1 MTTQNKAKRL
11 LTSEDEID
19 WLGNVL
25 IRSDLNVPISN
36 GNVLDNFR
44 IKKSIEYIEDLQNI
58 STSVTFISHLG
69 RPKGA
74 EDSLSLK
81 PISDEMSKL
90 LNQDVVFINNNLDED
105 IKNILKTKE
114 KGIFLL
120 ENLRFNEGEIRNDEK
135 FAKSV
140 ASPFDTYIL
149 DAFGA
154 SHREHASI
162 VKIGNH
168 LNSFQG
174 PLMSKEIEELDKV
187 LNVSNEDFTIIL
199 GGAKVS
205 DKLELIKNLLPRVNS
220 LLIGGGM
227 CFTFLKALGNNI
239 GNSLCEDEFIESAKE
254 ILDSADGKKITLP
267 VDFGVT
273 KTIDSHA
280 RNNIQLSQFSDDD
293 IGVDIGK
300 ETVNKF
306 QEILSKSKTIFW
318 NGPMG
323 VFEVDEFSFGT
334 KEITKA
340 IAEME
345 VYSIVGGGD
354 SVNAI
359 NKFSSVDKFNHVSTG
374 GGASLEYLEG
384 KALPGVNIY
393 NQLII

>member
-1 MTTQNKAKRL
+1 MTSKN
-11 LTSEDEID
+11 
-19 WLGNVL
+19 LGNVL
-25 IRSDLNVPISN
+25 IRSDLNVPIRN
-36 GNVLDNFR
+36 GTVLDNFR
-44 IKKSIEYIEDLQNI
+44 IKKSIEYIEELQNI
-58 STSVTFISHLG
+58 SSSVTFISHLG
-69 RPKGA
+69 RPKGV

-105 IKNILKTKE
+105 IKNILKSKE

-120 ENLRFNEGEIRNDEK
+120 ENLRFNEGEIMNDEK
-135 FAKSV
+135 FAKGVS
-140 ASPFDTYIL
+140 SPFDTYIL

-187 LNVSNEDFTIIL
+187 LNESNQDFTIIL

-205 DKLELIKNLLPRVNS
+205 DKLALIKNLLPRVNS

-227 CFTFLKALGNNI
+227 CFTFLKALGHNI
-239 GNSLCEDEFIESAKE
+239 GNSLSEDQFLESAKE
-254 ILDSADGKKITLP
+254 ILDSANGKKITLP

-273 KTIDSHA
+273 KAIDSHA
-280 RNNIQLSQFSDDD
+280 RNNIDLSQFSDDD

-300 ETVNKF
+300 ETIKNF

-323 VFEVDEFSFGT
+323 VFEVDEFSHGT
-334 KEITKA
+334 KEITNA

-359 NKFSSVDKFNHVSTG
+359 NRFSNVDKFNHVSTG

>member
-1 MTTQNKAKRL
+1 MTSKN
-11 LTSEDEID
+11 
-19 WLGNVL
+19 LGNVL
-25 IRSDLNVPISN
+25 IRSDLNVPIRN
-36 GNVLDNFR
+36 GTVLDNFR
-44 IKKSIEYIEDLQNI
+44 IKKSIEYIEELQNI
-58 STSVTFISHLG
+58 SSSVTFTSHLG
-69 RPKGA
+69 RPKGV
-74 EDSLSLK
+74 EDYLSLK

-105 IKNILKTKE
+105 IKNILKSKE

-120 ENLRFNEGEIRNDEK
+120 ENLRFNEGEIMNDDK
-135 FAKSV
+135 FAKGV

-187 LNVSNEDFTIIL
+187 LNESNQDFTIIL

-205 DKLELIKNLLPRVNS
+205 DKLALIKNLLPRVNS

-227 CFTFLKALGNNI
+227 CFTFLKALGHNI
-239 GNSLCEDEFIESAKE
+239 GNSLCEDQFIESAKE

-273 KTIDSHA
+273 KVIDSHV
-280 RNNIQLSQFSDDD
+280 RNDIKLTQFSDDD

-300 ETVNKF
+300 ETINKF
-306 QEILSKSKTIFW
+306 QNILSKSKTIFW

-323 VFEVDEFSFGT
+323 VFEVDEFSYGT
-334 KEITKA
+334 MEITKT

-359 NKFSSVDKFNHVSTG
+359 NKFSSVNKFNHVSTG

>member
-1 MTTQNKAKRL
+1 MPEGM
-11 LTSEDEID
+11 S

-36 GNVLDNFR
+36 GTVLDNFR
-44 IKKSIEYIEDLQNI
+44 ILKSIEYIEELQNI
-58 STSVTFISHLG
+58 SNSVTFISHLG
-69 RPKGA
+69 RPKGV
-74 EDSLSLK
+74 ENSFSLK
-81 PISDEMSKL
+81 PVSDEMSKL
-90 LNQDVVFINNNLDED
+90 LNQEVIFINNNMEEE

-135 FAKSV
+135 FAEV
-140 ASPFDTYIL
+140 LASPFDTYIL

-154 SHREHASI
+154 SHRKHASI
-162 VKIGNH
+162 VSVGNY

-174 PLMSKEIEELDKV
+174 PLMSKEVKELDKV
-187 LNVSNEDFTIIL
+187 LNETSEHFTIIL

-205 DKLELIKNLLPRVNS
+205 DKLSLIKNLLPRVNR

-227 CFTFLKALGNNI
+227 CFTFLKALGHNI
-239 GNSLCEDEFIESAKE
+239 GNSLCEDEFIESAKK
-254 ILDSADGKKITLP
+254 ILDSVDGKKITLP

-273 KTIDSHA
+273 KAIDSHV
-280 RNNIQLSQFSDDD
+280 RNNIELTQFSDDD

-300 ETVNKF
+300 ETINKF
-306 QEILSKSKTIFW
+306 QTILSKSKTIFW

-323 VFEVDEFSFGT
+323 VFEVDEFSYGT
-334 KEITKA
+334 KEITKSL
-340 IAEME
+340 AEME

-359 NKFSSVDKFNHVSTG
+359 NKFSSTDKFNHVSTG

-384 KALPGVNIY
+384 KSLPGVNLY

>member
-1 MTTQNKAKRL
+1 MTSKN
-11 LTSEDEID
+11 
-19 WLGNVL
+19 LGNVL
-25 IRSDLNVPISN
+25 IRSDLNVPIRN
-36 GNVLDNFR
+36 GTVLDNFR
-44 IKKSIEYIEDLQNI
+44 IKKSIEYIEKLQNI
-58 STSVTFISHLG
+58 SSSVTFTSHLG
-69 RPKGA
+69 RPKGV
-74 EDSLSLK
+74 EHSLSLK

-105 IKNILKTKE
+105 IKNILNSKE

-120 ENLRFNEGEIRNDEK
+120 ENLRFNEGEIMNDEK
-135 FAKSV
+135 FAKGV

-174 PLMSKEIEELDKV
+174 PLMSKEIEELNKV
-187 LNVSNEDFTIIL
+187 LNESNQDFTIIL

-205 DKLELIKNLLPRVNS
+205 DKLALIKNLLPRVNN

-227 CFTFLKALGNNI
+227 CFTFLKALDYNI
-239 GNSLCEDEFIESAKE
+239 GNSLCEDQFIESAKE

-267 VDFGVT
+267 IDFGVT
-273 KTIDSHA
+273 KAIDSHA
-280 RNNIQLSQFSDDD
+280 RNNIDISEFSDDD

-300 ETVNKF
+300 ETIKKF

-323 VFEVDEFSFGT
+323 VFEVDEFSHGT
-334 KEITKA
+334 KEITNA
-340 IAEME
+340 IAEMD

>member
-1 MTTQNKAKRL
+1 MTSKN
-11 LTSEDEID
+11 
-19 WLGNVL
+19 LGNVL
-25 IRSDLNVPISN
+25 IRSDLNVPIRN
-36 GNVLDNFR
+36 GTVLDNFR
-44 IKKSIEYIEDLQNI
+44 IKKSIEYIEELQNI
-58 STSVTFISHLG
+58 SSSVTFISHLG
-69 RPKGA
+69 RPKGV

-105 IKNILKTKE
+105 IKNILKSKE

-120 ENLRFNEGEIRNDEK
+120 ENLRFNEGEIMNDEK

-140 ASPFDTYIL
+140 SSPFDTYIL

-187 LNVSNEDFTIIL
+187 LNESNQDFTIIL

-205 DKLELIKNLLPRVNS
+205 DKLALIKNLLPRVNS

-227 CFTFLKALGNNI
+227 CFTFLKALGHNI
-239 GNSLCEDEFIESAKE
+239 GNSLCEDQFIESAKE
-254 ILDSADGKKITLP
+254 ILDSANGKKITLP

-273 KTIDSHA
+273 KAIDSHA
-280 RNNIQLSQFSDDD
+280 RNNIDLSQFSDDD

-300 ETVNKF
+300 ETIKNF

-323 VFEVDEFSFGT
+323 VFEVDEFSHGT
-334 KEITKA
+334 KEITNA

-354 SVNAI
+354 SVHAI
-359 NKFSSVDKFNHVSTG
+359 NKFSNVDKFNHVSTG

-384 KALPGVNIY
+384 KTLPGVNIY

>member
-1 MTTQNKAKRL
+1 MTSKN
-11 LTSEDEID
+11 
-19 WLGNVL
+19 LGNVL
-25 IRSDLNVPISN
+25 IRSDLNVPIRN
-36 GNVLDNFR
+36 GTILDNFR
-44 IKKSIEYIEDLQNI
+44 IKKSIEYIEELQNI
-58 STSVTFISHLG
+58 SSSVTFISHLG
-69 RPKGA
+69 RPKGV

-105 IKNILKTKE
+105 IKNILKSKE

-120 ENLRFNEGEIRNDEK
+120 ENLRFNEGEIMNDEK

-140 ASPFDTYIL
+140 SSPFDTYIL

-187 LNVSNEDFTIIL
+187 LNESNQDFTIIL

-205 DKLELIKNLLPRVNS
+205 DKLALIKNLLPRVNS

-227 CFTFLKALGNNI
+227 CFTFLKALGHNI
-239 GNSLCEDEFIESAKE
+239 GNSLCEDQFIESAKE
-254 ILDSADGKKITLP
+254 ILDSANGKKITLP

-273 KTIDSHA
+273 KAIDSHA
-280 RNNIQLSQFSDDD
+280 RNNIDLSQFSDDD

-300 ETVNKF
+300 ETIKNF

-323 VFEVDEFSFGT
+323 VFEVDEFSHGT
-334 KEITKA
+334 KEITNA

-359 NKFSSVDKFNHVSTG
+359 NRFSNVDKFNHVSTG

>member
-1 MTTQNKAKRL
+1 MTSKN
-11 LTSEDEID
+11 
-19 WLGNVL
+19 LGNVL
-25 IRSDLNVPISN
+25 IRSDLNVPIRN
-36 GNVLDNFR
+36 GTVLDNFR
-44 IKKSIEYIEDLQNI
+44 IKKSIEYIEELQNI
-58 STSVTFISHLG
+58 SSSVTFISHLG
-69 RPKGA
+69 RPKGV

-105 IKNILKTKE
+105 IKNILKSKE

-120 ENLRFNEGEIRNDEK
+120 ENLRFNEGEIMNDEK
-135 FAKSV
+135 FAKGVS
-140 ASPFDTYIL
+140 SPFDTYIL

-174 PLMSKEIEELDKV
+174 PLMSKEIEELEKV
-187 LNVSNEDFTIIL
+187 LNESNQDFTIIL

-205 DKLELIKNLLPRVNS
+205 DKLALIKNLLPRVNS

-227 CFTFLKALGNNI
+227 CFTFLKALGHNI
-239 GNSLCEDEFIESAKE
+239 GNSLCEDQFIQSAKE
-254 ILDSADGKKITLP
+254 ILDSANGKKITLP

-273 KTIDSHA
+273 KAIDSHA
-280 RNNIQLSQFSDDD
+280 RNNIDLSQFSDDD

-300 ETVNKF
+300 ETIKNF

-323 VFEVDEFSFGT
+323 VFEVDEFSHGT
-334 KEITKA
+334 KEITNA

-345 VYSIVGGGD
+345 VHSIVGGGD

-359 NKFSSVDKFNHVSTG
+359 NRFSNVDKFNHVSTG

>member
-1 MTTQNKAKRL
+1 MTSKN
-11 LTSEDEID
+11 
-19 WLGNVL
+19 LGNVL
-25 IRSDLNVPISN
+25 IRSDLNVPIRN
-36 GNVLDNFR
+36 GTVLDNFR
-44 IKKSIEYIEDLQNI
+44 IKKSIEYIEELQNI
-58 STSVTFISHLG
+58 SSSVTFISHLG
-69 RPKGA
+69 RPKGV

-105 IKNILKTKE
+105 IKNILKSKE

-120 ENLRFNEGEIRNDEK
+120 ENLRFNEGEIMNDEK
-135 FAKSV
+135 FAKGISG
-140 ASPFDTYIL
+140 PFDTYIL

-187 LNVSNEDFTIIL
+187 LNESNQDFTIIL
-199 GGAKVS
+199 GGAKAS
-205 DKLELIKNLLPRVNS
+205 DKLALIKNLLPRVNS

-227 CFTFLKALGNNI
+227 CFTFLKALGHNI
-239 GNSLCEDEFIESAKE
+239 GNSLCEDQFIESAKE
-254 ILDSADGKKITLP
+254 ILDSANGKKITLP

-273 KTIDSHA
+273 KAIDSHA
-280 RNNIQLSQFSDDD
+280 RNNIDLSQFSDDD

-300 ETVNKF
+300 ETIKNF

-323 VFEVDEFSFGT
+323 VFEVDEFSHGT
-334 KEITKA
+334 KEITNA

-359 NKFSSVDKFNHVSTG
+359 NRFSNVDKFNHVSTG

>member
-1 MTTQNKAKRL
+1 MTSKN
-11 LTSEDEID
+11 
-19 WLGNVL
+19 LGNVL
-25 IRSDLNVPISN
+25 IRSDLNVPIRN
-36 GNVLDNFR
+36 GTVLDNFR
-44 IKKSIEYIEDLQNI
+44 IKKSIEYIEELQNI
-58 STSVTFISHLG
+58 SSSVTFISHLG
-69 RPKGA
+69 RPKGV

-105 IKNILKTKE
+105 IKNILKSKE

-120 ENLRFNEGEIRNDEK
+120 ENLRFNEGEIMNDEK

-140 ASPFDTYIL
+140 SSPFDTYIL

-187 LNVSNEDFTIIL
+187 LNESNQDFTIIL

-205 DKLELIKNLLPRVNS
+205 DKLALIKNLLPRVNS

-227 CFTFLKALGNNI
+227 CFTFLKALGHNI
-239 GNSLCEDEFIESAKE
+239 GNSLCEDQFIQSAKE
-254 ILDSADGKKITLP
+254 ILDSANGKKITLP

-273 KTIDSHA
+273 KAIDSHA
-280 RNNIQLSQFSDDD
+280 RNNIDLSQFSNDD

-300 ETVNKF
+300 ETIKNF

-323 VFEVDEFSFGT
+323 VFEVDEFSHGT
-334 KEITKA
+334 KEITNA

-359 NKFSSVDKFNHVSTG
+359 NRFSNVDKFNHVSTG

>member
-1 MTTQNKAKRL
+1 MTSKN
-11 LTSEDEID
+11 
-19 WLGNVL
+19 LGNVL
-25 IRSDLNVPISN
+25 IRSDLNVPIRN
-36 GNVLDNFR
+36 GTVLDNFR
-44 IKKSIEYIEDLQNI
+44 IKKSIEYIEELQNI
-58 STSVTFISHLG
+58 SSSVTFISHLG
-69 RPKGA
+69 RPKGV

-105 IKNILKTKE
+105 IKNILKSKE

-120 ENLRFNEGEIRNDEK
+120 ENLRFNEGEIMNDEK
-135 FAKSV
+135 FAKGVS
-140 ASPFDTYIL
+140 SPFDTYIL

-187 LNVSNEDFTIIL
+187 LNESNQDFTIIL

-205 DKLELIKNLLPRVNS
+205 DKLALIKNLLPRVNS

-227 CFTFLKALGNNI
+227 CFTFLKALGHNI
-239 GNSLCEDEFIESAKE
+239 GNSLCEDQFIESAKE
-254 ILDSADGKKITLP
+254 ILDSPNGIKITLP

-273 KTIDSHA
+273 KAIDSHA
-280 RNNIQLSQFSDDD
+280 RNNIDLSQFSDDD

-300 ETVNKF
+300 ETIKNFK
-306 QEILSKSKTIFW
+306 EILSKSKTIFW

-323 VFEVDEFSFGT
+323 VFEVDEFSHGT
-334 KEITKA
+334 KEITNA

-359 NKFSSVDKFNHVSTG
+359 NRFSNVDKFNHVSTG

>member
-1 MTTQNKAKRL
+1 MTSKN
-11 LTSEDEID
+11 
-19 WLGNVL
+19 LGNVL
-25 IRSDLNVPISN
+25 IRSDLNVPIRN
-36 GNVLDNFR
+36 GTVLDNFR
-44 IKKSIEYIEDLQNI
+44 IKKSIEYIEELQNI
-58 STSVTFISHLG
+58 SSSVTFISHLG
-69 RPKGA
+69 RPKGV

-105 IKNILKTKE
+105 IKNILKSKE

-120 ENLRFNEGEIRNDEK
+120 ENLRFNEGEIMNDEK
-135 FAKSV
+135 FAKGIS
-140 ASPFDTYIL
+140 SPFDTYIL

-174 PLMSKEIEELDKV
+174 PLMFKEIVELDKV
-187 LNVSNEDFTIIL
+187 LNESNQDFTIIL
-199 GGAKVS
+199 GGAKAS
-205 DKLELIKNLLPRVNS
+205 DKLALIKNLLPRVNS

-227 CFTFLKALGNNI
+227 CFTFLKALGHNI
-239 GNSLCEDEFIESAKE
+239 GNSLCEDQFIESAKE
-254 ILDSADGKKITLP
+254 ILDSANGKKITLP

-273 KTIDSHA
+273 KAIDSHA
-280 RNNIQLSQFSDDD
+280 RNNIDLSQFSDDD

-300 ETVNKF
+300 ETIKNF

-323 VFEVDEFSFGT
+323 VFEVDEFSHGT
-334 KEITKA
+334 KEITNA

-359 NKFSSVDKFNHVSTG
+359 NRFSNVDKFNHVSTG

>member
-1 MTTQNKAKRL
+1 MTSKN
-11 LTSEDEID
+11 
-19 WLGNVL
+19 LGNVL
-25 IRSDLNVPISN
+25 IRSDLNVPIRN
-36 GNVLDNFR
+36 GTVLDNFR
-44 IKKSIEYIEDLQNI
+44 IKNSIEYIEELQKF
-58 STSVTFISHLG
+58 SSSVTFISHLG
-69 RPKGA
+69 RPKGV

-105 IKNILKTKE
+105 IKNILKSKE

-120 ENLRFNEGEIRNDEK
+120 ENLRFNEGEIMNDEK
-135 FAKSV
+135 FAKGIS
-140 ASPFDTYIL
+140 SPFDTYIL

-187 LNVSNEDFTIIL
+187 LNESNQDFTIIL

-205 DKLELIKNLLPRVNS
+205 DKLALIKNLLPRVNS

-227 CFTFLKALGNNI
+227 CFTFLKALGHNI
-239 GNSLCEDEFIESAKE
+239 GNSLCEDQFIESAKE
-254 ILDSADGKKITLP
+254 ILDSANGKKITLP

-273 KTIDSHA
+273 KAIDSHA
-280 RNNIQLSQFSDDD
+280 RNNIDLSQFSDDD

-300 ETVNKF
+300 ETIKNF

-323 VFEVDEFSFGT
+323 VFEVDEFSHGT
-334 KEITKA
+334 KKITNA

-359 NKFSSVDKFNHVSTG
+359 NRFSNVDKFNHVTTG

>member
-1 MTTQNKAKRL
+1 MTSKN
-11 LTSEDEID
+11 
-19 WLGNVL
+19 LGNVL
-25 IRSDLNVPISN
+25 IRSDLNVPIRN
-36 GNVLDNFR
+36 GTVLDNFR
-44 IKKSIEYIEDLQNI
+44 IKKSIEYIEELQNI
-58 STSVTFISHLG
+58 SSSVTFISHLG
-69 RPKGA
+69 SPKGV

-90 LNQDVVFINNNLDED
+90 LNQDVVFINNNLDND
-105 IKNILKTKE
+105 IKNILKSKE

-120 ENLRFNEGEIRNDEK
+120 ENLRFNEGEIMNDEK
-135 FAKSV
+135 FAKGVS
-140 ASPFDTYIL
+140 SPFDTYIL

-187 LNVSNEDFTIIL
+187 LNESNQDFTIIL
-199 GGAKVS
+199 GGAKAS
-205 DKLELIKNLLPRVNS
+205 DKLALITNLLPRVNS

-227 CFTFLKALGNNI
+227 CFTFLKALGHNI
-239 GNSLCEDEFIESAKE
+239 GNSLCEDQFIEKAKE
-254 ILDSADGKKITLP
+254 ILDSANGKKITLP

-273 KTIDSHA
+273 KAIDSHA
-280 RNNIQLSQFSDDD
+280 RNNIDLSQFSDDD

-300 ETVNKF
+300 ETIKKF

-323 VFEVDEFSFGT
+323 IFEVDEFSHGT
-334 KEITKA
+334 KEITNA

-359 NKFSSVDKFNHVSTG
+359 NRFSNVDKFNHVSTG

>member
-1 MTTQNKAKRL
+1 MTSKN
-11 LTSEDEID
+11 
-19 WLGNVL
+19 LGNVL
-25 IRSDLNVPISN
+25 IRSDLNVPIRN
-36 GNVLDNFR
+36 GTVLDNFR
-44 IKKSIEYIEDLQNI
+44 IKKSIEYIEELQNI
-58 STSVTFISHLG
+58 SSSVTFISHLG
-69 RPKGA
+69 RPKGV

-90 LNQDVVFINNNLDED
+90 LNQDVVFINNNLDND
-105 IKNILKTKE
+105 IKNILKSKE

-120 ENLRFNEGEIRNDEK
+120 ENLRFNEGEIMNDEK
-135 FAKSV
+135 FAKGISG
-140 ASPFDTYIL
+140 PFDTYIL

-187 LNVSNEDFTIIL
+187 LNESNQDFTIIL

-205 DKLELIKNLLPRVNS
+205 DKLALIKNLLPRVNS

-227 CFTFLKALGNNI
+227 CFTFLKALGHNI
-239 GNSLCEDEFIESAKE
+239 GNSLCEDQFIESAKE

-267 VDFGVT
+267 IDFGVT
-273 KTIDSHA
+273 KAIDNHA
-280 RNNIQLSQFSDDD
+280 RSNIDLSQFSDDD

-300 ETVNKF
+300 ETIKKF

-323 VFEVDEFSFGT
+323 VFEVDEFSHGT
-334 KEITKA
+334 KKITNA

-359 NKFSSVDKFNHVSTG
+359 NRFSNLDKFNHVSTG

>member
-1 MTTQNKAKRL
+1 MTSKN
-11 LTSEDEID
+11 
-19 WLGNVL
+19 LGNVL
-25 IRSDLNVPISN
+25 IRSDLNVPIRN
-36 GNVLDNFR
+36 GTVLDNFR
-44 IKKSIEYIEDLQNI
+44 IKKSIEYIEELQNI
-58 STSVTFISHLG
+58 SSSVTFISHLG
-69 RPKGA
+69 RPKGV

-90 LNQDVVFINNNLDED
+90 LNQGVVFINNNLDED
-105 IKNILKTKE
+105 IKNILKSKE

-120 ENLRFNEGEIRNDEK
+120 ENLRFNEGEIMNDEK
-135 FAKSV
+135 FAKGVSG
-140 ASPFDTYIL
+140 PFDTYIL

-187 LNVSNEDFTIIL
+187 LNESNQDFTIIL

-205 DKLELIKNLLPRVNS
+205 DKLALIKNLLPRVNR

-227 CFTFLKALGNNI
+227 CFTFLKALGHNI
-239 GNSLCEDEFIESAKE
+239 GNSLCEDQFIESAKE
-254 ILDSADGKKITLP
+254 ILDSANGKKITLP

-273 KTIDSHA
+273 KAIDSHA
-280 RNNIQLSQFSDDD
+280 RNNIDLSQFSDDD

-300 ETVNKF
+300 VTIKNF
-306 QEILSKSKTIFW
+306 QKILSKSKTIFW

-323 VFEVDEFSFGT
+323 VFEVDEFSHGT
-334 KEITKA
+334 KEITNA

-359 NKFSSVDKFNHVSTG
+359 NRFSNVDKFNHVSTG

>member
-1 MTTQNKAKRL
+1 MTSKN
-11 LTSEDEID
+11 
-19 WLGNVL
+19 LGNVL
-25 IRSDLNVPISN
+25 IRSDLNVPIRN
-36 GNVLDNFR
+36 GTVLDNFR
-44 IKKSIEYIEDLQNI
+44 IKKSIEYIEELQNI
-58 STSVTFISHLG
+58 SSSVTFISHLG
-69 RPKGA
+69 RPKGV

-105 IKNILKTKE
+105 IKNILKSKE

-120 ENLRFNEGEIRNDEK
+120 ENLRFNEGEIMNDEK
-135 FAKSV
+135 FAKGVS
-140 ASPFDTYIL
+140 SPFDTYIL

-174 PLMSKEIEELDKV
+174 PLMFKEIEELDKV
-187 LNVSNEDFTIIL
+187 LNESNQDFTIIL
-199 GGAKVS
+199 GGAKAS
-205 DKLELIKNLLPRVNS
+205 DKLALIKNLLPRVNS

-227 CFTFLKALGNNI
+227 CFTFLKALGHNI
-239 GNSLCEDEFIESAKE
+239 GNSLCEDQFIESAKE
-254 ILDSADGKKITLP
+254 ILDSANGKKITLP

-273 KTIDSHA
+273 KAIDSHA
-280 RNNIQLSQFSDDD
+280 RNNIDLSQFSDDD

-300 ETVNKF
+300 ETIKNF

-323 VFEVDEFSFGT
+323 VFEVDEFSHGT
-334 KEITKA
+334 KEITNA

-359 NKFSSVDKFNHVSTG
+359 NRFSNVDKFNHVSTG

>member
-1 MTTQNKAKRL
+1 
-11 LTSEDEID
+11 
-19 WLGNVL
+19 
-25 IRSDLNVPISN
+25 
-36 GNVLDNFR
+36 
-44 IKKSIEYIEDLQNI
+44 
-58 STSVTFISHLG
+58 
-69 RPKGA
+69 
-74 EDSLSLK
+74 
-81 PISDEMSKL
+81 
-90 LNQDVVFINNNLDED
+90 
-105 IKNILKTKE
+105 
-114 KGIFLL
+114 
-120 ENLRFNEGEIRNDEK
+120 
-135 FAKSV
+135 
-140 ASPFDTYIL
+140 
-149 DAFGA
+149 
-154 SHREHASI
+154 
-162 VKIGNH
+162 
-168 LNSFQG
+168 
-174 PLMSKEIEELDKV
+174 MSKEIEELDKV

-254 ILDSADGKKITLP
+254 ILDSANGKKITLP

-280 RNNIQLSQFSDDD
+280 RNNIHLSQFSDDD

-300 ETVNKF
+300 ETVNQF

-323 VFEVDEFSFGT
+323 VFEVDEFSYGT

-340 IAEME
+340 IAEMK

-359 NKFSSVDKFNHVSTG
+359 NL
-374 GGASLEYLEG
+374 SL
-384 KALPGVNIY
+384 IH
-393 NQLII
+393 I

>member
-1 MTTQNKAKRL
+1 MTSKN
-11 LTSEDEID
+11 
-19 WLGNVL
+19 LGNVL

-36 GNVLDNFR
+36 GTVLDNFR
-44 IKKSIEYIEDLQNI
+44 IKKSIEYIEELQNI
-58 STSVTFISHLG
+58 SSSVTFISHLG
-69 RPKGA
+69 RPKDT
-74 EDSLSLK
+74 EESLSLK

-120 ENLRFNEGEIRNDEK
+120 ENLRFNEGEIRNDDK
-135 FAKSV
+135 FAKSL

-162 VKIGNH
+162 VKIGDH

-187 LNVSNEDFTIIL
+187 LNVSNQDFTIIL
-199 GGAKVS
+199 GGAKLS
-205 DKLELIKNLLPRVNS
+205 DKLALIKRLLPRINS

-227 CFTFLKALGNNI
+227 CFTFLKALGHNI

-267 VDFGVT
+267 IDFGVT

-280 RNNIQLSQFSDDD
+280 RNDIQLSQFSNDD

-306 QEILSKSKTIFW
+306 QEILSKSRTIFW

-323 VFEVDEFSFGT
+323 IFEVDKFSYGT

-354 SVNAI
+354 SVSAI
-359 NKFSSVDKFNHVSTG
+359 NKFSSLEKFNHVSTG

>member
-1 MTTQNKAKRL
+1 MTSKN
-11 LTSEDEID
+11 
-19 WLGNVL
+19 LGNVL
-25 IRSDLNVPISN
+25 IRSDLNVPIRN
-36 GNVLDNFR
+36 GTVLDNFR
-44 IKKSIEYIEDLQNI
+44 IKKSIEYIEELQNI
-58 STSVTFISHLG
+58 SSSVTFISHLG
-69 RPKGA
+69 RPKGV

-105 IKNILKTKE
+105 IKNILKSKE

-120 ENLRFNEGEIRNDEK
+120 ENLRFNEGEIMNDEK
-135 FAKSV
+135 FAKGIS
-140 ASPFDTYIL
+140 SPFDTYIL

-162 VKIGNH
+162 VKIGNY

-187 LNVSNEDFTIIL
+187 LNESNQDFTIIL

-205 DKLELIKNLLPRVNS
+205 DKLALIKNLLPRVNS

-227 CFTFLKALGNNI
+227 CFTFLKALGHNI
-239 GNSLCEDEFIESAKE
+239 GNSLCEDQFIESAKE
-254 ILDSADGKKITLP
+254 ILDSANGKKITLP

-273 KTIDSHA
+273 KAIDSHA
-280 RNNIQLSQFSDDD
+280 RNNIDLSQFSDDD

-300 ETVNKF
+300 ETIKNF

-323 VFEVDEFSFGT
+323 VFEVDEFSHGT
-334 KEITKA
+334 KEITNA

-359 NKFSSVDKFNHVSTG
+359 NRFSNVDKFNHVSTG

>member
-1 MTTQNKAKRL
+1 MTSKN
-11 LTSEDEID
+11 
-19 WLGNVL
+19 LGNVL
-25 IRSDLNVPISN
+25 IRSDLNVPIRN
-36 GNVLDNFR
+36 GTVLDNFR
-44 IKKSIEYIEDLQNI
+44 IKKSIEYIEELQNI
-58 STSVTFISHLG
+58 SSSVTFISHLG
-69 RPKGA
+69 RPKGV

-90 LNQDVVFINNNLDED
+90 INQDVVFINNNLDDD
-105 IKNILKTKE
+105 IKNILKSKE

-120 ENLRFNEGEIRNDEK
+120 ENLRFNEGEIMNDEK
-135 FAKSV
+135 FAKGVS
-140 ASPFDTYIL
+140 SPFDTYIL

-187 LNVSNEDFTIIL
+187 LNESNQDFTIIL
-199 GGAKVS
+199 GGSKVS
-205 DKLELIKNLLPRVNS
+205 DKLALIKNLLPRVNS

-227 CFTFLKALGNNI
+227 CFTFLKALGHNI
-239 GNSLCEDEFIESAKE
+239 GNSLCEDQFIESAKE

-267 VDFGVT
+267 IDFGVT
-273 KTIDSHA
+273 KAIDSHA
-280 RNNIQLSQFSDDD
+280 RNNIDLSQFSDDD

-300 ETVNKF
+300 ETIKKF

-359 NKFSSVDKFNHVSTG
+359 NKFSSADKFNHVSTG

>member
-1 MTTQNKAKRL
+1 MTSKN
-11 LTSEDEID
+11 
-19 WLGNVL
+19 LGNVL
-25 IRSDLNVPISN
+25 IRSDLNVPIRN
-36 GNVLDNFR
+36 GTVLDNFR
-44 IKKSIEYIEDLQNI
+44 IKKSIEYIEELQNI
-58 STSVTFISHLG
+58 SSSVTFISHLG
-69 RPKGA
+69 RPKGV

-105 IKNILKTKE
+105 IKNILKSKE

-120 ENLRFNEGEIRNDEK
+120 ENLRFNEGEIMNDEK
-135 FAKSV
+135 FAKGVS
-140 ASPFDTYIL
+140 SPFDTYIL

-174 PLMSKEIEELDKV
+174 PLMFKEIEELDKV
-187 LNVSNEDFTIIL
+187 LNKSNQDFTIIL

-205 DKLELIKNLLPRVNS
+205 DKLALIKNLLPRVNS

-227 CFTFLKALGNNI
+227 CFTFLKALGHNI
-239 GNSLCEDEFIESAKE
+239 GNSLCEDQFIESAKE

-273 KTIDSHA
+273 KAIDSHA
-280 RNNIQLSQFSDDD
+280 RNNIDLFQFSDED

-300 ETVNKF
+300 ETINKF
-306 QEILSKSKTIFW
+306 REILSKSKTIFW

-323 VFEVDEFSFGT
+323 VFEVDEFSHGT
-334 KEITKA
+334 KEITNA

-359 NKFSSVDKFNHVSTG
+359 NRFSNVDKFNHVSTG

-384 KALPGVNIY
+384 KALPGVNTVSYTHLTLPTIY
-393 NQLII
+393 SV

>member
-1 MTTQNKAKRL
+1 MTSKN
-11 LTSEDEID
+11 
-19 WLGNVL
+19 LGNVL
-25 IRSDLNVPISN
+25 IRSDLNVPIRN
-36 GNVLDNFR
+36 GTVLDNFR
-44 IKKSIEYIEDLQNI
+44 IKKSIEYIEELQNI
-58 STSVTFISHLG
+58 SSSVTFISHLG
-69 RPKGA
+69 RPKGV

-105 IKNILKTKE
+105 IKNILKSKE

-120 ENLRFNEGEIRNDEK
+120 ENLRFNEGEIMNDEK
-135 FAKSV
+135 FAKGIS
-140 ASPFDTYIL
+140 SPFDTYIL

-187 LNVSNEDFTIIL
+187 LNESNQDFTIIL

-205 DKLELIKNLLPRVNS
+205 DKLALIKNLLPRVNS

-227 CFTFLKALGNNI
+227 CFTFLKALGHNI
-239 GNSLCEDEFIESAKE
+239 GNSLCEDQFIESAKE
-254 ILDSADGKKITLP
+254 ILDSANGKKITLP

-273 KTIDSHA
+273 KAIDSHA
-280 RNNIQLSQFSDDD
+280 RNNIDLSEFSDDD

-300 ETVNKF
+300 ETLKNF

-323 VFEVDEFSFGT
+323 VFEVDEFSHGT
-334 KEITKA
+334 KEITNA

-359 NKFSSVDKFNHVSTG
+359 NRFSNVDKFNHVSTG

>member
-1 MTTQNKAKRL
+1 MTSKN
-11 LTSEDEID
+11 
-19 WLGNVL
+19 LGNVL
-25 IRSDLNVPISN
+25 IRSDLNVPIRN
-36 GNVLDNFR
+36 GTVLDNFR
-44 IKKSIEYIEDLQNI
+44 IKKSIEYIEELQNI
-58 STSVTFISHLG
+58 SSSVTFISHLG
-69 RPKGA
+69 RPKGI

-105 IKNILKTKE
+105 IKNILKSKE

-120 ENLRFNEGEIRNDEK
+120 ENLRFNEGEIMNDEK
-135 FAKSV
+135 FAKGVS
-140 ASPFDTYIL
+140 SPFDTYIL

-162 VKIGNH
+162 VKIGNY

-187 LNVSNEDFTIIL
+187 LNESNQDFTIIL

-205 DKLELIKNLLPRVNS
+205 DKLALIKNLLPRVNS

-227 CFTFLKALGNNI
+227 CFTFLKALGHNI
-239 GNSLCEDEFIESAKE
+239 GNSLCEDQFIESAKE
-254 ILDSADGKKITLP
+254 ILDSVDGKKITLP

-273 KTIDSHA
+273 KAIDSQE
-280 RNNIQLSQFSDDD
+280 RNNIDLSQFSDDD

-300 ETVNKF
+300 ETIKKF

-323 VFEVDEFSFGT
+323 VFEVDEFSHGT
-334 KEITKA
+334 KEITNA

>member
-1 MTTQNKAKRL
+1 MTSKN
-11 LTSEDEID
+11 
-19 WLGNVL
+19 LGNVL
-25 IRSDLNVPISN
+25 IRSDLNVPIRN
-36 GNVLDNFR
+36 GTVLDNFR
-44 IKKSIEYIEDLQNI
+44 IKKSIEYIEELQNI
-58 STSVTFISHLG
+58 SSSVTFISHLG
-69 RPKGA
+69 RPKGV

-105 IKNILKTKE
+105 IKNILKSKE

-120 ENLRFNEGEIRNDEK
+120 ENLRFNEGEIMNDEK
-135 FAKSV
+135 FAKGVS
-140 ASPFDTYIL
+140 SPFDTYIL

-187 LNVSNEDFTIIL
+187 LNESNQDFTIIL

-205 DKLELIKNLLPRVNS
+205 DKLALIKNLLPRVNS

-227 CFTFLKALGNNI
+227 CFTFLKALGHNI
-239 GNSLCEDEFIESAKE
+239 GNSLCEDQFLESANE
-254 ILDSADGKKITLP
+254 ILDSANGKKITLP

-273 KTIDSHA
+273 KAIDSHA
-280 RNNIQLSQFSDDD
+280 RNNIDLSQFSDDD

-300 ETVNKF
+300 ETIKNF

-323 VFEVDEFSFGT
+323 VFEVDEFSHGT
-334 KEITKA
+334 KEITNA

-359 NKFSSVDKFNHVSTG
+359 NRFSNVDKFNHVSTG

>member
-1 MTTQNKAKRL
+1 MTSKN
-11 LTSEDEID
+11 
-19 WLGNVL
+19 LGNVL
-25 IRSDLNVPISN
+25 IRSDLNVPIRN
-36 GNVLDNFR
+36 GTVLDNFR
-44 IKKSIEYIEDLQNI
+44 IKKSIEYIEELQNI
-58 STSVTFISHLG
+58 SSNVTFISHLG
-69 RPKGA
+69 RPKGV

-105 IKNILKTKE
+105 IKNILKSKE

-120 ENLRFNEGEIRNDEK
+120 ENLRFNEGEIMNDEK
-135 FAKSV
+135 FAKGVS
-140 ASPFDTYIL
+140 SPFDTYIL

-187 LNVSNEDFTIIL
+187 LNESNQDFTIIL

-205 DKLELIKNLLPRVNS
+205 DKLALIKNLLPRVNS

-227 CFTFLKALGNNI
+227 CFTFLKALGHNI
-239 GNSLCEDEFIESAKE
+239 GNSLCEDQFIESAKE

-273 KTIDSHA
+273 KAIDSHA
-280 RNNIQLSQFSDDD
+280 RNNLDLSQFSDDD

-300 ETVNKF
+300 ETLKNF

-323 VFEVDEFSFGT
+323 VFEVDEFSLGT
-334 KEITKA
+334 KEITNA

-359 NKFSSVDKFNHVSTG
+359 NRFSNVDKFNHVSTG

>member
-1 MTTQNKAKRL
+1 MTSKN
-11 LTSEDEID
+11 
-19 WLGNVL
+19 LGNVL
-25 IRSDLNVPISN
+25 IRSDLNVPIRN
-36 GNVLDNFR
+36 GTVLDNFR
-44 IKKSIEYIEDLQNI
+44 IKKSIEYIEELQNI
-58 STSVTFISHLG
+58 SSSVTFISHLG
-69 RPKGA
+69 RPKGV

-105 IKNILKTKE
+105 IKNILKSKE

-120 ENLRFNEGEIRNDEK
+120 ENLRFNEGEIMNDEK
-135 FAKSV
+135 FAKGVS
-140 ASPFDTYIL
+140 SPFDTYIL

-187 LNVSNEDFTIIL
+187 LNESNQDFTIIL

-205 DKLELIKNLLPRVNS
+205 DKLALIKNLLPRVNS

-227 CFTFLKALGNNI
+227 CFTFLKALGHNI
-239 GNSLCEDEFIESAKE
+239 GNSLCEDQFLESAKE
-254 ILDSADGKKITLP
+254 ILDSANGKKISLP

-273 KTIDSHA
+273 KAIDSHA
-280 RNNIQLSQFSDDD
+280 RNNIDLSQFSDDD

-300 ETVNKF
+300 ETIKNF

-323 VFEVDEFSFGT
+323 VFEVDEFSHGT
-334 KEITKA
+334 KEITNA

-359 NKFSSVDKFNHVSTG
+359 NKFSNVDKFNHISTG